1 MRKKL
6 VVRSERL
13 RSLTT
18 AERAAIV
25 GGVPTG
31 ACQWPDPPPRVIAE
45 TGKTCYHCGDP
56 WPPPPPGAA

>member
-31 ACQWPDPPPRVIAE
+31 ACQWPDPPPRIGTE
-45 TGKTCYHCGDP
+45 HTRMCTDP
-56 WPPPPPGAA
+56 WTPPPPGAA